1 MYYKKDWIMDQ
12 IEAMT
17 RFMIQV
23 ITSKKADTEEITEY
37 DQFNTESNELYKKL
51 HILIIENKLNNA
63 ENLLFEHIHNNDKEA
78 LPAAILFYSELNSLS
93 DTTLETY
100 DFPRDEIISGIRDLS
115 NIYGI
120 DLNIFPPI

>member
-1 MYYKKDWIMDQ
+1 MDQ

-23 ITSKKADTEEITEY
+23 ITSKKADTEEISEY

-51 HILIIENKLNNA
+51 HLLIMDHKLNKA
-63 ENLLFEHIHNNDKEA
+63 ENLLFEYIQNNDKDA

-93 DTTLETY
+93 DEILEQH
-100 DFPRDEIISGIRDLS
+100 DFPREEIVSGIRDLS

>member
-1 MYYKKDWIMDQ
+1 MDQ

-23 ITSKKADTEEITEY
+23 ITSKKADTEEISEY

-51 HILIIENKLNNA
+51 HLLIMDHKLNEA
-63 ENLLFEHIHNNDKEA
+63 ENLLFEYIQNNDKDA

-93 DTTLETY
+93 DEILELH
-100 DFPRDEIISGIRDLS
+100 DFPREEIVSGIRDLS